1 MSKSKRIM
9 LKKHNITGKC
19 CGHRFRI
26 YNNGYWNSSELYQ
39 LYVYGYLC
47 PACGNKIKLKMRNEK
62 K

>member
-1 MSKSKRIM
+1 MKTR
-9 LKKHNITGKC
+9 KKMKENIIIGKC

-47 PACGNKIKLKMRNEK
+47 PGCGNKIKLK
-62 K
+62 